1 MSASVPFVHLHN
13 HTHYSILDGAC
24 TPRQLVQAVAAD
36 EQPAVALTD
45 HGVMFGCLE
54 FYKEAKAAGIKPI
67 IGCEVYMA
75 VGSRFDR
82 PLPKQRNYYHLV
94 LLAKNE
100 QGYRNLIKLVTLAH
114 LEGYYYRPRID
125 WELLERYHEG
135 LIALSGCLV
144 GVVNAHLVAGDYQ
157 SAYRAAAQ
165 YRELFGED
173 FYLELQWHNLPED
186 EAVLTYVPRIAR
198 ELGIPMVVTNDCH
211 YIRREHA
218 LAHNVLLHIRDVS
231 SLRRAV
237 DITQLRYR
245 QPEMYVKTAAEMARL
260 FPQHWDALAQTL
272 EVAEKCTLELTPTLH
287 MPHFPIPPDAGVST
301 LEEYLTQLVWRGLRE
316 RYGDPI
322 PVDVA
327 ERARYE
333 LEVITR
339 MGFAGYFLIV
349 QDFIAAARRMG
360 IRVGP
365 GRGSVVG
372 SLVAYALGITSID
385 PLPYGL
391 LFERFLNP
399 ERVSLPDIDVDFSD
413 DKRDLV
419 IEYVRRRYG
428 EESVAQI
435 ITFGTLSSRA
445 VIKDVGRVLGLPI
458 SLLNSITEKI
468 PVVLGKPVP
477 LEEALQL
484 PDLQW
489 VREAEDPKLRQLVE
503 FSLALEGFCRNISVH
518 AAGVVIAPGPVS
530 DYVPLCRAPS
540 GEVVTQYAMRELED
554 AGLLKMDFLGLRT
567 LSIIDNTVEMV
578 RRTRGVEVAIDTVD
592 LHDATTYEFL
602 SSGRTL
608 GIFQFES
615 ETMQEALRQ
624 LRPNSLEDLVALN
637 ALNRPGPMEY
647 IPEFIARKHGRKPI
661 EYLHPL
667 MEPLL
672 RTTYG
677 IIIYQEQVMQL
688 AQVIAGFS
696 LAQADLMR
704 RAMGKKDQQLMQQ
717 QRQAFID
724 GAVRRGIPPEV
735 AEAIFA
741 LIERFASY
749 GFNKSHALAYA
760 YLAYQTAYLKAHF
773 TAEFLAATMTA
784 EMAHQEKLVQ
794 FVREAKAFG
803 ITVLAPDVNS
813 SQATFQ
819 ALDAQRISF
828 GLAGIKNVGMAAA
841 EELVRARQQGPFRSL
856 FDLVRR
862 TDPRILNRRALEAL
876 IAAGAFDGLRCGHRA
891 QLMAA
896 VGQALEY
903 ARNSESSPS
912 MENLFGAPE
921 IALTEPELPSVAPW
935 SLREQLQREREVLGF
950 YLSAH
955 PLQEYEPLLEGVVV
969 PIAQLQ
975 QMGEVS
981 NGGPLSIAAVIV
993 SVERRRDRQ
1002 RRPIAFALVEDWSGQ
1017 AEAVFWHTV
1026 LNQAESCLQE
1036 GELVLLSG
1044 RLETREGIPRLIVAQ
1059 AEPLERG
1066 LRRLAQGFRIELPLT
1081 KEVVESI
1088 QRLHRLRE
1096 RGLGGCPVLICLYE
1110 QGAPVRAYRVPH
1122 VGVELS
1128 LEGFREL
1135 AQAVPEGRVRLWL
1148 QA

>member
-1 MSASVPFVHLHN
+1 MSAPVPFVHLHN

-24 TPRQLVQAVAAD
+24 TPRQLVQAAAAD

-45 HGVMFGCLE
+45 HGVLFGCLE

-82 PLPKQRNYYHLV
+82 PPPKQRNYYHLV

-125 WELLERYHEG
+125 WELLEHYHDG
-135 LIALSGCLV
+135 LIALSGCLL

-157 SAYRAAAQ
+157 SAYRTAAQ

-186 EAVLTYVPRIAR
+186 EAVRTYVPRIAQ

-211 YIRREHA
+211 YIRKEHA

-231 SLRRAV
+231 SLRKPV

-245 QPEMYVKTAAEMARL
+245 QPEMYVKTAAEMAQL
-260 FPQHWDALAQTL
+260 FPHHRDALARTL
-272 EVAEKCTLELTPTLH
+272 EIADKCTFELAPTLH
-287 MPHFPIPPDAGVST
+287 MPHFPIPPDAGVET
-301 LEEYLTQLVWRGLRE
+301 LEEYLAQLVWRGLRE
-316 RYGDPI
+316 RYGDPV
-322 PVDVA
+322 PAQVA

-333 LEVITR
+333 LEIITR

-349 QDFIAAARRMG
+349 QDFIAAARRMDV
-360 IRVGP
+360 RVGP

-413 DKRDLV
+413 DKRDRV
-419 IEYVRRRYG
+419 IDYVRRRYG

-445 VIKDVGRVLGLPI
+445 VLKDVGRVLGIPA
-458 SLLNSITEKI
+458 STLNSITEKI
-468 PVVLGKPVP
+468 PVILGKPMP

-484 PDLQW
+484 PDLRW
-489 VREAEDPKLRQLVE
+489 MRESQDPKLRQLVE
-503 FSLALEGFCRNISVH
+503 FSRTLEGFCRNISVH

-567 LSIIDNTVEMV
+567 LSILDGAVAMV
-578 RRTRGVEVAIDTVD
+578 RRTRGMEVDIDAVD
-592 LHDATTYEFL
+592 LQDAQTYEFL

-624 LRPNSLEDLVALN
+624 LKPSSLEDLVALN

-647 IPEFIARKHGRKPI
+647 IPEFIARKNGRKPI

-677 IIIYQEQVMQL
+677 ILIYQEQVMQL

-724 GAVRRGIPPEV
+724 GAVRRGIAPEV

-773 TAEFLAATMTA
+773 TAEFLAANMTA
-784 EMAHQEKLVQ
+784 EMAHQEKLVR
-794 FVREAKAFG
+794 FLREAKAFG
-803 ITVLAPDVNS
+803 ITVLPPDINGS
-813 SQATFQ
+813 EATFQ
-819 ALDAQRISF
+819 ALDERRIAF
-828 GLAGIKNVGMAAA
+828 GLAGIKNVGMAAV
-841 EELVRARQQGPFRSL
+841 EELVRARQRGPFRSL
-856 FDLVRR
+856 FDLARR
-862 TDPRILNRRALEAL
+862 TDPRVLNRRALEAL
-876 IAAGAFDGLRCGHRA
+876 IAAGAFDGLNCGHRA

-896 VGQALEY
+896 VGLALEY
-903 ARNSESSPS
+903 ARNSAEVAS
-912 MENLFGAPE
+912 MENLFGTAE
-921 IALTEPELPSVAPW
+921 LGVAEPGLPAVAPW

-975 QMGEVS
+975 NVPD
-981 NGGPLSIAAVIV
+981 NGGVLHVAAVV
-993 SVERRRDRQ
+993 VTVEHRRDRQ
-1002 RRPIAFALVEDWSGQ
+1002 QRPIAFALVEDWGGQ

-1026 LNQAESCLQE
+1026 LTQVEPHLQE
-1036 GELVLLSG
+1036 GELLLLSS
-1044 RLETREGIPRLIVAQ
+1044 RLESREGMPRLVVMQ

-1066 LRRLAQGFRIELPLT
+1066 LRRIAQGFRIELPVMA
-1081 KEVVESI
+1081 EAVESI
-1088 QRLHRLRE
+1088 HRLHRLRE
-1096 RGLGGCPVLICLYE
+1096 CGLSGCPVLICLYE
-1110 QGAPVRAYRVPH
+1110 HGTPVRAYRVPH
-1122 VGVELS
+1122 LGVELS

-1135 AQAVPEGRVRLWL
+1135 VRAVPEGRVRLWL
-1148 QA
+1148 HT